1 MLENGPFRIISL
13 LFHSVTILDSNVVWC
28 NVGITWRVTQTGPL
42 LNYHVN
48 GPDRHMTMD
57 HVTLTLFWI
66 RMHKRVAFDFF
77 HESKF
82 PIYRWFRDK
91 IGYSSLFKD
100 IPPII
105 PAYQYSDMMIL
116 MELFQDLEP
125 ITRSFM
131 RCTLKLIVKRL
142 FEVSGLLSD
151 NYKNDVFNKKWI
163 SLRK

>member
-42 LNYHVN
+42 WNYHVN
-48 GPDRHMTMD
+48 GQWRY
-57 HVTLTLFWI
+57 VS
-66 RMHKRVAFDFF
+66 R
-77 HESKF
+77 ESCDPYYGYVCIKGMYSKVFRESEF

-105 PAYQYSDMMIL
+105 PAYQYSDRMIL
-116 MELFQDLEP
+116 MELFQDSEP
-125 ITRSFM
+125 IIGSFM
-131 RCTLKLIVKRL
+131 RCMLNLIIEG
-142 FEVSGLLSD
+142 FSG
-151 NYKNDVFNKKWI
+151 YY
-163 SLRK
+163 

>member
-42 LNYHVN
+42 WNYHVN
-48 GPDRHMTMD
+48 GQWRYVSCDPFFGY
-57 HVTLTLFWI
+57 VCI
-66 RMHKRVAFDFF
+66 KGMHSKVF
-77 HESKF
+77 HESEF

-105 PAYQYSDMMIL
+105 PAYQYSDRMIL
-116 MELFQDLEP
+116 MELFQDSEP
-125 ITRSFM
+125 IIGSFM
-131 RCTLKLIVKRL
+131 RCMLNLIIEG
-142 FEVSGLLSD
+142 FSG
-151 NYKNDVFNKKWI
+151 YC
-163 SLRK
+163 

>member
-1 MLENGPFRIISL
+1 ME
-13 LFHSVTILDSNVVWC
+13 SNSNWA
-28 NVGITWRVTQTGPL
+28 TFKLSRQRTGPWIMW
-42 LNYHVN
+42 
-48 GPDRHMTMD
+48 P
-57 HVTLTLFWI
+57 LFLI
-66 RMHKRVAFDFF
+66 HMHKRVLFDFF

-105 PAYQYSDMMIL
+105 PAYQYSDRMIL
-116 MELFQDLEP
+116 MELFQDSDP

-131 RCTLKLIVKRL
+131 RCTLKVIIKRL

-151 NYKNDVFNKKWI
+151 NYKNDVFIKMNFYTQVAVHFWSKI
-163 SLRK
+163 TNSIE